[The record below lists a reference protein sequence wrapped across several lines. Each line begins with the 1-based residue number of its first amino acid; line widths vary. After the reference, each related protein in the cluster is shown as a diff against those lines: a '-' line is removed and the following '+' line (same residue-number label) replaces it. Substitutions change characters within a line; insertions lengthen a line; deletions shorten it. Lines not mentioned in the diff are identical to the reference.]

1 MTVRAAKNCK
11 LLENE
16 ISLIEIVNEAI
27 NEIKKDFSSNI
38 KIDLFKQF
46 NFSFNKYKEIFNS
59 IFNIFENRI
68 KNQFRHFFNNYNLEM
83 TKKSDLKSSN
93 KITNLTDGIK
103 NGFENGFNFC
113 LENLEKIF
121 EFNILLDSLNDDKKI
136 EDYLD
141 EIFNKYSFKINSYE
155 IFDKII
161 DEDLKSSCENELLRE
176 KNSFQNNFFDYL
188 KTGFNNTIVNF
199 FKGSGKSYLN
209 EIFLNDYE
217 FNINSKLILIQ
228 NQIKKIDE
236 NLNLFLN
243 NFNEIDF
250 YLNNSILNI
259 YNNLK
264 EKILYEINDYNKIN
278 NKILIKIN
286 QFNKNFTEKII
297 EYFKSFS
304 LNVLSNDSIFE
315 SHLSG

>member
-1 MTVRAAKNCK
+1 MNKYLNLLEEKKFLLLNNFNLTDELNNKLIKKFEDKIFNEINNYQNELNLFMTVRAAKNCK

-38 KIDLFKQF
+38 IIDLFKQF

-59 IFNIFENRI
+59 IFNLFENRI

-93 KITNLTDGIK
+93 KITNLTQGIK

-209 EIFLNDYE
+209 EIFLNDYKFKIE
-217 FNINSKLILIQ
+217 SKFNYIKKQSLEIDEYLKLIIEGLFDVDSYLTDSV
-228 NQIKKIDE
+228 DE
-236 NLNLFLN
+236 V
-243 NFNEIDF
+243 
-250 YLNNSILNI
+250 
-259 YNNLK
+259 YN
-264 EKILYEINDYNKIN
+264 
-278 NKILIKIN
+278 
-286 QFNKNFTEKII
+286 
-297 EYFKSFS
+297 
-304 LNVLSNDSIFE
+304 
-315 SHLSG
+315 